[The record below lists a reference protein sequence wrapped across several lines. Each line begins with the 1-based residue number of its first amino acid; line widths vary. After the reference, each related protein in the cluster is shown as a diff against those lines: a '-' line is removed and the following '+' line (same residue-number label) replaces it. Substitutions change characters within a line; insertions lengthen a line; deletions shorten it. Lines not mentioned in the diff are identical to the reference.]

1 MKTIRSTI
9 LVALCGA
16 VAIGLSG
23 CVSWDSGWKGIK
35 DPDRKGDVSGLIAQA
50 NRQIADADSKEKLAA
65 LIRTYEQVLEIEP
78 ANYEA
83 LWNLGRYYQ
92 LIGVA
97 YADNVEI
104 KKEYYIKAVQMGERG
119 MYTNSG
125 FKKLVDEGA
134 PVWDAASVLTISEI
148 KAMQYRYS
156 ALGFYFNECMNPV
169 ERILN
174 LRLLGKNKK
183 ILDRMMA
190 IDPAYA
196 GGHPY
201 TFMAAY
207 YAVLPSIMG
216 GDLKKASEYFSKAD
230 EVGAGWLH
238 VRWTRAKFL
247 HAKTGDRE
255 AFRKDL
261 EWVLAQDPH
270 LAMNLYPY
278 NVYFQREAKKMLG
291 QNQ

>member
-16 VAIGLSG
+16 VVIGLSG
-23 CVSWDSGWKGIK
+23 CVSWDPGWKGIK
-35 DPDRKGDVSGLIAQA
+35 DADRKGDVSGLIAQA
-50 NRQIADADSKEKLAA
+50 NRQITDADSKEKLTV

-92 LIGVA
+92 LMGVA

-104 KKEYYIKAVQMGERG
+104 KKEYYIKAMQMGERG

-148 KAMQYRYS
+148 TAMLYRYS
-156 ALGFYFNECMNPV
+156 ALALYYAECMNSV

-174 LRLLGKNKK
+174 VRSIGKNQK

-201 TFMAAY
+201 MLMANY
-207 YAVLPSIMG
+207 YAVVPSIMG
-216 GDLKKASEYFSKAD
+216 GNLLTASDYFNKAD

-238 VRWTRAKFL
+238 VRFNRAKFL
-247 HAKTGDRE
+247 HAKSGDRE

-270 LAMNLYPY
+270 LAMNLYPH
-278 NVYFQREAKKMLG
+278 NVYLQREAKKMLG